1 MKRFSLDK
9 FDLIPVSFVVAAIL
23 FAGIVIL
30 QITSKRISYK
40 ESAEYIYEHVS
51 SNEKTLTAYPNSSH
65 LMTRSED
72 KDEIEENIIA
82 FLK

>member
-1 MKRFSLDK
+1 MTNLNKIQNPISIKYGERD
-9 FDLIPVSFVVAAIL
+9 
-23 FAGIVIL
+23 
-30 QITSKRISYK
+30 QQSYK

-51 SNEKTLTAYPNSSH
+51 SNEKTLTAYPNSLH